1 MSRLGC
7 LACCFAMMATAA
19 RAAVIGIDFGARFLK
34 VGIIQPGKGIELVL
48 NEATKRKS
56 SSAAGFNNQNE
67 RVYGDESY
75 NLIGKIP
82 HKQFIFSKL
91 LLGKNI
97 SSAEVAAFKAYGFPY
112 ELESDADTGSVVT
125 KYGTNSTFRA
135 EELVAFV
142 LSYAKQ
148 MAEAHAGSPVKDA
161 VITVPPH
168 FKESER
174 AAMLS
179 AAEIAGLHVL
189 SLMHENT
196 AFAFKFG
203 FDKESEF
210 SPTEPTNV
218 VFYDMGAS
226 SYKVSLVSFSTTVG
240 KKNKTTGSMTVKG
253 VAWDDAL
260 GGRDFDQIVLD
271 MLLDEFVKQYPKLED
286 CRKSFRVMG
295 KLRKEAER
303 VKDVLSANQQ
313 FQVAIEAVYE
323 DRDLRMVINRAAF
336 EERAAG
342 LFARLSA
349 PIDRMLLQAN
359 MSKADVHRVEIVGGA
374 TRIPKVKET
383 AAEYF
388 GIKTSASLNG
398 DEAAAFGSTLYA
410 AKLSTS
416 FRLRDFNI
424 VDSFPHPVVVKLGSD
439 AEPAVADSEDGE
451 EKPSKGKDKV
461 LFKGGS
467 KFPHKKLIT
476 MSRTEDLMVALS
488 YLDPAGDTKEPISNF
503 NVSGVSAA
511 LARLSTPLREPTA
524 KPKVS
529 VTFALTS
536 SGIVE
541 VSKAEV
547 ALEMLET
554 YDDYEV
560 VPLNET
566 DTNATDAVELDAAA
580 GDADSAAAESEAAE
594 TAVGDD
600 INTTVANATNTTA
613 PLTKT
618 IKVTK
623 QRKRMH
629 YATLKVATIVMGSVT
644 PLNSTHIATCIA
656 ANKALLEAERVRKV
670 NAEAKNQL
678 ESFII
683 NTRDKLSSDDVM
695 EEVSSEEERD
705 TLRTEFETMEDWL
718 YEEGMEVEAKVYDK
732 KKKGLEKMA
741 APIFLRAAE
750 KEARPRVVSQ
760 ALDAVNWTSNILQTW
775 ATDRPEVTEEERNT
789 VSEMCANFTT
799 WLDEVEAKQA
809 ELQPFETPA
818 FLSSEVTSKLEPI
831 EKEVRRLI
839 KKPKP
844 KPPKVKA
851 SKNSTSTNS
860 TTANSSTTEGGNT
873 TGGDDLPSHDEL

>member
-7 LACCFAMMATAA
+7 WACFAMLVATTH
-19 RAAVIGIDFGARFLK
+19 AAVIGIDFGARFLK
-34 VGIIQPGKGIELVL
+34 IGIIQPGKGIELVL

-56 SSAAGFNNQNE
+56 SAAAGFNNQDE
-67 RVYGDESY
+67 RVYGDESF

-82 HKQFIFSKL
+82 HKQFIYSKL

-97 SSAEVAAFKAYGFPY
+97 SSAEAESFKAYGFPY
-112 ELESDADTGSVVT
+112 PFETDPDTGSILT
-125 KYGTNSTFRA
+125 KYGTNSSFRP

-148 MAEAHAGSPVKDA
+148 LAEAHAGSPVKDA
-161 VITVPPH
+161 VITVPP
-168 FKESER
+168 FWKEPER
-174 AAMLS
+174 NAMLG

-196 AFAFKFG
+196 AFAFKYG

-210 SPTEPTNV
+210 SSTDPTNV
-218 VFYDMGAS
+218 VFYDMGAA

-253 VAWDDAL
+253 VAYDETL
-260 GGRDFDQIVLD
+260 GGREFDQIVMD
-271 MLLDEFVKQYPKLED
+271 MLLDEFVKQYPKLGGARE
-286 CRKSFRVMG
+286 SVRVLG

-313 FQVAIEAVYE
+313 FQVGIEAVFE
-323 DRDLRMVINRAAF
+323 DRDLRTVMNRADF
-336 EERAAG
+336 EARAAP
-342 LFARLSA
+342 LFARLA
-349 PIDRMLLQAN
+349 GPLDRMLLQAN
-359 MSKADVHRVEIVGGA
+359 MTKSDVHRVEIVGGA
-374 TRIPKVKET
+374 TRIPKVKES

-388 GIKTSASLNG
+388 GMKTSASLNG

-424 VDSFPHPVVVKLGSD
+424 VDAFPHPVAVKLGTD
-439 AEPAVADSEDGE
+439 TEPVASDSEDGE
-451 EKPSKGKDKV
+451 EKPSKGKDKI
-461 LFKGGS
+461 LFKGLT

-488 YLDPAGDTKEPISNF
+488 YQGDDESKEPISSF
-503 NVSGVSAA
+503 NVSGVAAA
-511 LARLSTPLREPTA
+511 LKRLSSPLREPTA

-529 VTFALTS
+529 VTFALSS

-566 DTNATDAVELDAAA
+566 DANATDTNATEA
-580 GDADSAAAESEAAE
+580 GEAAE
-594 TAVGDD
+594 ATEAEPAA
-600 INTTVANATNTTA
+600 TEEAEATVANASAANATNASA

-670 NAEAKNQL
+670 NAEAKNVL

-695 EEVSSEEERD
+695 EEVSTEEERD
-705 TLRTEFETMEDWL
+705 VLRAEFEKMEDWL
-718 YEEGMEVEAKVYDK
+718 YEEGMDLDAGAYTK
-732 KKKGLEKMA
+732 KKKGLEKLS

-750 KEARPRVVSQ
+750 KEARPRVVAQ
-760 ALDAVNWTSNILQTW
+760 ALDAINWTSNILATW
-775 ATDRPEVTEEERNT
+775 ATDRPEVTEEERAN
-789 VSEMCANFTT
+789 VAEMCANFTT
-799 WLDEVEAKQA
+799 WLEEAEAKQA
-809 ELQPFETPA
+809 DLQPFETPA

-851 SKNSTSTNS
+851 SKNATSTNS
-860 TTANSSTTEGGNT
+860 TPANSTTDGGNA
-873 TGGDDLPSHDEL
+873 TGSEELPSHDEL